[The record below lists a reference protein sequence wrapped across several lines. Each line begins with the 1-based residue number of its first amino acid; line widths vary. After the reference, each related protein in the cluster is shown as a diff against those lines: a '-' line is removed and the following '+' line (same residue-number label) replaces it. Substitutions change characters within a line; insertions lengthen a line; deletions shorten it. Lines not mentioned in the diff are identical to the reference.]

1 MTCTQKLYV
10 NCDIDIPIEFENTDE
25 DSIDVATIKLIS
37 RTGEVKSFLYDKSDK
52 TIKISKTDI
61 TVPGKYFIEFDI
73 FDAYA
78 KSRRLT
84 PCPSYLIF
92 EP

>member
-1 MTCTQKLYV
+1 MTCTQKLYI
-10 NCDIDIPIEFENTDE
+10 NCDINIPIEFENTDE

-61 TVPGKYFIEFDI
+61 TVPGKYFLNIEIIDHLGL
-73 FDAYA
+73 
-78 KSRRLT
+78 SRRLT
-84 PCPSYLIF
+84 PCPSHVIF